1 MTRFNCNFMRTAIVI
16 AGGLLLLAILLLS
29 PVLLMAKPL
38 PDPLVWLV
46 YPGFAALVSSP
57 LVMLFTAL
65 ITLAPSVNSQLQNCQ
80 H

>member
-1 MTRFNCNFMRTAIVI
+1 MTRFNCNSMRTAIVT

-29 PVLLMAKPL
+29 PMLLMEKPL

-46 YPGFAALVSSP
+46 YPGFAALISSP
-57 LVMLFTAL
+57 LVLLVTSL
-65 ITLAPSVNSQLQNCQ
+65 LSLLPSVNSQLQNCQ